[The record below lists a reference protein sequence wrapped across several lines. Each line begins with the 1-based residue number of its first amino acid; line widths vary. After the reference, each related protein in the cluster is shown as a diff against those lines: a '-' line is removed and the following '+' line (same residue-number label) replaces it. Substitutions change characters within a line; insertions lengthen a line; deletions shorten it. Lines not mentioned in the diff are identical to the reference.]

1 MVSII
6 VAVAYPIVL
15 SADVLNEYM
24 LLCICDISV
33 KLSSISTP
41 SLRCICK
48 FQDQC
53 MRPGSLALYDF
64 LFGQTRCSYH
74 FFLFL
79 QFLFILHDLFDLY
92 NYFSH
97 FIVTFR

>member
-15 SADVLNEYM
+15 SADILNEYM

-74 FFLFL
+74 FFYFYNFYLFYMIYL
-79 QFLFILHDLFDLY
+79 TFTIIFHILL
-92 NYFSH
+92 
-97 FIVTFR
+97 

>member
-15 SADVLNEYM
+15 SADILNEYM
-24 LLCICDISV
+24 LLCICDISDISV
-33 KLSSISTP
+33 KLSSISMP

-74 FFLFL
+74 FFI
-79 QFLFILHDLFDLY
+79 FIFTIFI
-92 NYFSH
+92 YF
-97 FIVTFR
+97 T

>member
-6 VAVAYPIVL
+6 VALAYAIVL
-15 SADVLNEYM
+15 SADILSGYT
-24 LLCICDISV
+24 LRCICDISV

-64 LFGQTRCSYH
+64 LFGQTRCSYN
-74 FFLFL
+74 FF
-79 QFLFILHDLFDLY
+79 FIFTIFI
-92 NYFSH
+92 YF
-97 FIVTFR
+97 T